1 MNHVYQIYLNNW
13 YLYYYYSFL
22 GEHFDTGWSGSME
35 MDETPQRQSGLH
47 RQHSPHHERLFLSVR
62 RVDRQSCPKPHQTQ
76 NIKHYLK
83 TDGPTACFKNIYI
96 MCCKRVKSTDVSH
109 KQKTPKKSVETTSIR
124 VAKSVVVTEVTT
136 NVVKLTLIFI
146 VYSWNKMEE
155 WLIDYLYFILW
166 YLILIT
172 LIWFFKCKFPLLK
185 NI

>member
-1 MNHVYQIYLNNW
+1 MNHVYQIYLSNW

-35 MDETPQRQSGLH
+35 TEEVYTNSTVPITSGC
-47 RQHSPHHERLFLSVR
+47 PYSVR
-62 RVDRQSCPKPHQTQ
+62 RVVRRSCPQPSQKQ
-76 NIKHYLK
+76 NIWTLLFE
-83 TDGPTACFKNIYI
+83 DRWAIRPSSRLFIVG
-96 MCCKRVKSTDVSH
+96 CKRVKSTDVSH